1 MDGVSDAAAGTL
13 TRRRLL
19 AVGTG
24 TVGALVLAAC
34 GGPRSTPPKALPG
47 TARYLS
53 RPDLSPTLITQR
65 GPAGAP
71 GAGYVCVTPSGPMLV
86 DDFGDPVWVRPVPH
100 AATNLRVQRY
110 GGRPVLTW
118 WQGQV
123 THYGVG
129 FDGEYVVLDESYRQL
144 MTVKAQHGL
153 SADLHEFVISAD
165 GVAYFTAYRQFTTD
179 LRAVGGPRRGTAL
192 DATVQAVDLASGA
205 LVFDWHSAEHIAMS
219 ESHAAYST
227 RAPYDPVHLNSIDI
241 TPDGMLLLSARNT
254 WAVYKV
260 DPRSGDVVWR
270 LGGKRSDFELGSG
283 VRFAWQH
290 DARGHADGT
299 MTLFDDEGD
308 PPEASQSRGLVL
320 AVDETAKKVTLVRQ
334 YVHPR
339 RPLLAASQGSMQ
351 VLANGDVLVGWGA
364 EPYYTEYR
372 SDGTVVVDARFERG
386 QSYRAFRFPWRGTP
400 TERPAVA
407 ARRGPDGVTVYAS
420 WNGST
425 ETTNWEVLGGH
436 HRHGLSTVGAAE
448 KTGFETPITTVGNPG
463 YVAVVARDG
472 TGRRLASSGV
482 LAV

>member
-1 MDGVSDAAAGTL
+1 MSDAAAGTL

-19 AVGTG
+19 AIGTG

-34 GGPRSTPPKALPG
+34 GGTRPTPPRTPPG
-47 TARYLS
+47 TAHYLS

-71 GAGYVCVTPSGPMLV
+71 GAGFVCVTPSGPMLV

-100 AATNLRVQRY
+100 AAANLRVQRL

-153 SADLHEFVISAD
+153 SADLHEFIISGD

-179 LRAVGGPRRGTAL
+179 LRAVGGPAKGTAL
-192 DATVQAVDLASGA
+192 DATIQGVDLVTGA
-205 LVFDWHSAEHIAMS
+205 LVFDWHSADHIEVT
-219 ESHAAYST
+219 ESQQAYRAHST
-227 RAPYDPVHLNSIDI
+227 APYDPVHLNSIDFMA
-241 TPDGMLLLSARNT
+241 DGTLLVSARNT
-254 WAVYKV
+254 WAVYKI
-260 DPRSGDVVWR
+260 DPATGAIVWR
-270 LGGKRSDFELGSG
+270 LGGKKSDFTLGPG

-290 DARGHADGT
+290 DARTHPDGT

-308 PPEASQSRGLVL
+308 PPEAKQSRGLVL

-339 RPLLAASQGSMQ
+339 RPLLAGSQGSVQ

-372 SDGTVVVDARFERG
+372 ADGTTVVDARFEHG
-386 QSYRAFRFPWRGTP
+386 QSYRAFRFPWRGSP

-407 ARRGPDGVTVYAS
+407 ARRVSDGVTVYAS

-425 ETTNWEVLGGH
+425 DTVSWEVLGGR
-436 HRHGLSTVGAAE
+436 HRTGLSTVGAAQ
-448 KTGFETPITTVGNPG
+448 KTGFETPITTVGDPD

-472 TGRRLASSGV
+472 AGRRLASSGL